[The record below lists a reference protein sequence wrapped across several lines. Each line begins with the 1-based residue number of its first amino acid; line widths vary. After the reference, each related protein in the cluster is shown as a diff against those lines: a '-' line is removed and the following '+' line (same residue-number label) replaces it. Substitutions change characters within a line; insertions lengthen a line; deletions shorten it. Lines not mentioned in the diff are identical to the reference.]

1 MTYLDT
7 THSGAASLPP
17 SPGPANH
24 AVRWTCFALF
34 AFLAVACGAKEDATS
49 RADSLPATA
58 DSTGAAEEQEDHDV
72 VVLDSAALRV
82 AGIRLAEAGMIA
94 STNLQVTGTITYDA
108 NRVSHVGSRTEGRVV
123 EVRADLGMRVTR
135 GQTLVHLE
143 SPQVGQIRA
152 MEREAEA
159 LVKIA
164 RENYAREQR
173 LEQQGISSRKELL
186 QAEAEL
192 RRAEASLQSAEE
204 QLRVL
209 GAGHGEGGHF
219 DIGSPFAG
227 VIVSRNVS
235 LGEMASATDTLFTVA
250 DLSRVWIE
258 LDVFERDLASVRVG
272 QSVVVT
278 TTAYPQRTFPGRI
291 VYIGDILDPS
301 RRTVRARVQIPN
313 TDGALKPGMFATA
326 NIQISAGGLPLVAV
340 PQDAV
345 QEVEKKTVVFVPGD
359 RPGEFRATPV
369 QLGQSLSGGR
379 VVILSGLQAGQR
391 LVVTGAF
398 TLRSE
403 LAKGEIG
410 DHH

>member
-1 MTYLDT
+1 MTNIHENSAIARYLPRPVSASSVQQMVRLLCIVLATALGTACGDKKEAPGDSAT
-7 THSGAASLPP
+7 TDSAAAS
-17 SPGPANH
+17 
-24 AVRWTCFALF
+24 
-34 AFLAVACGAKEDATS
+34 
-49 RADSLPATA
+49 
-58 DSTGAAEEQEDHDV
+58 TGEEEDHDIV
-72 VVLDSAALRV
+72 VIDTAGSRLS
-82 AGIRLAEAGMIA
+82 GIRVAEAGLIT
-94 STNLQVTGTITYDA
+94 STNLPVTGTITYDA

-123 EVRADLGMRVTR
+123 EVRVDLGMRVQR
-135 GQTLVHLE
+135 GQTMIHME
-143 SPQVGQIRA
+143 SAQVGQIRA

-164 RENYAREQR
+164 RENFAREQR

-192 RRAEASLQSAEE
+192 RRAEAALESAEE

-219 DIGSPFAG
+219 DIASPFG
-227 VIVSRNVS
+227 GIIVSRNVS
-235 LGEMASATDTLFTVA
+235 LGEMATPADTLFTVA

-272 QSVVVT
+272 QPVIVT
-278 TTAYPQRTFPGRI
+278 TGAYPKRTFPGRI
-291 VYIGDILDPS
+291 VYIGDILEPS
-301 RRTVRARVQIPN
+301 RRTVRARVQVPN

-326 NIQISAGGLPLVAV
+326 NIQIGAGGLPLVVV

-345 QEVEKKTVVFVPGD
+345 QEIEKKNVVFVPEA
-359 RPGEFRATPV
+359 RPGAFRAIPV
-369 QLGQSLSGGR
+369 QVGESLSGGR
-379 VVILSGLQAGQR
+379 IVILSGISAGQR